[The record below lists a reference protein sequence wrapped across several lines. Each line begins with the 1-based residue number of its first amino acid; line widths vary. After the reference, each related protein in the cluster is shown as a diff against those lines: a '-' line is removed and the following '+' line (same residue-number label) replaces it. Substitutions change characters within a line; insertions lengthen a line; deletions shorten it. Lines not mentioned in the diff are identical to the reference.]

1 MNRRGEYHQQNMS
14 LSVRITTIQGMIQQ
28 NIVPAAHRKQMGVAS
43 GAYAV
48 AIQRVQNIEI

>member
-1 MNRRGEYHQQNMS
+1 MNVMRVCPQPNMS
-14 LSVRITTIQGMIQQ
+14 LDVCSATTQRMMQQ

-48 AIQRVQNIEI
+48 AIQREQNIEI

>member
-1 MNRRGEYHQQNMS
+1 MNIKRGYPQPNMS
-14 LSVRITTIQGMIQQ
+14 LDVCSATTQRMMQQ